1 MQKNRSVAEINH
13 SINQLLEQWNI
24 SETHNNKI
32 VTDVIGLQ
40 LKKIRMVNKMT
51 QTRVAKA
58 INITF
63 QQVQKYEKGQNLI
76 NPIKLLA
83 LSQYFNVAYN
93 YWITPI
99 LEKELLLITKKR
111 GINNNVYPFKQA
123 DSMERETHQSH
134 E

>member
-24 SETHNNKI
+24 SEAHNNKI

-111 GINNNVYPFKQA
+111 GINNNVYPFKQPNEL
-123 DSMERETHQSH
+123 ERETHQSDQ
-134 E
+134 